1 MPFRRLAGDLNPDII
16 GGGVEGVKLWV
27 VILLLS
33 LAVVVYDSSESEEF
47 INLFFLF
54 FLSL

>member
-54 FLSL
+54 FLSM

>member
-1 MPFRRLAGDLNPDII
+1 MPLRRLAGDLNPDII

-33 LAVVVYDSSESEEF
+33 LDVVVYDSSESEEF
-47 INLFFLF
+47 MNLFSLF
-54 FLSL
+54 FLSI